1 MTTEEI
7 KANVSMRD
15 VLDKYGVRVERN
27 GMCKC
32 PIHGEAHPSM
42 KVFPDGY
49 KCFACNSGGDIFKFV
64 QEMEKCDFKTAFKL
78 LGGSYKR
85 ETGRAARAAQKA
97 RFEREKAQ
105 KKMILD
111 KEKDFRKLLT
121 GSIDLCNWYLSN
133 REPFSDDWCFA
144 QNTIQ
149 WLYHVYDTK
158 YIEGEE
164 VSEVDVYRKYQ
175 QVRQRFI
182 T

>member
-1 MTTEEI
+1 MPAHNFYYQEAC
-7 KANVSMRD
+7 KAALTFR
-15 VLDKYGVRVERN
+15 Y
-27 GMCKC
+27 
-32 PIHGEAHPSM
+32 PQQ
-42 KVFPDGY
+42 
-49 KCFACNSGGDIFKFV
+49 DIQGLTLV
-64 QEMEKCDFKTAFKL
+64 QSFQDL
-78 LGGSYKR
+78 LL
-85 ETGRAARAAQKA
+85 
-97 RFEREKAQ
+97 REKAQ
-105 KKMILD
+105 KQMILD

-121 GSIDLCNWYLSN
+121 GSIDLCNWYLFN

-164 VSEVDVYRKYQ
+164 VSELDVYRKYQ